1 MSSQTANELALS
13 LYTNPLSVQTQLLRR
28 LEQEVLEGDTVPDG
42 NNVVS
47 FPLEYMAS
55 MTAGF
60 ATKTMDAF
68 NDLYPSRA
76 QTAAALYRHMSDLD
90 YVNMFSIPATVKV
103 SLLMNRA

>member
-47 FPLEYMAS
+47 FLLE
-55 MTAGF
+55 
-60 ATKTMDAF
+60 
-68 NDLYPSRA
+68 
-76 QTAAALYRHMSDLD
+76 
-90 YVNMFSIPATVKV
+90 
-103 SLLMNRA
+103 